1 MSYALAV
8 PALAGALFLVN
19 AVLTLA
25 VVRRLRAHTARVDHL
40 YDLVA
45 GALDPGPAGQ
55 PFANVELEV
64 NP

>member
-1 MSYALAV
+1 MSYTIAV

-25 VVRRLRAHTARVDHL
+25 VVRRLRAHTVRVDRL

-45 GALDPGPAGQ
+45 AALDPAGR
-55 PFANVELEV
+55 PFANVEPEA